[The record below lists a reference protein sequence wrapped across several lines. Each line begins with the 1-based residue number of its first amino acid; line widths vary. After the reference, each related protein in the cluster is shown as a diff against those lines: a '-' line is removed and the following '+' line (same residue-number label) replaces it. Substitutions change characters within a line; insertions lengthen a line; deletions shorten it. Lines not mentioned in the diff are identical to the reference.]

1 MVGKRVCKQ
10 TAVRKRMGK
19 PARRGIAE
27 AARVTADQA
36 TVDGALREPG
46 STPCGVLRVVWLRR
60 EKGDQYAAP
69 FYYWGSARC
78 LRD

>member
-36 TVDGALREPG
+36 HGGRRIEGTWLDPVRRAQG
-46 STPCGVLRVVWLRR
+46 SL
-60 EKGDQYAAP
+60 A
-69 FYYWGSARC
+69 
-78 LRD
+78 